1 MVIDIVL
8 YIIIS
13 ILYLKIVSKIY
24 YLYISYKG
32 LSSPAISPNIEQAV
46 RMLIIIPALREQ
58 NVILDTLKH
67 LKKMEV
73 SNIDLLICVAGTS
86 REKKIN
92 DRYLTTGE
100 LITKWLNEE
109 KCNDTTDIVYV
120 EVSEDHGDR
129 ASQLNH
135 AVHELGDKFKPDII
149 GVYDADSLPDLKTL
163 QEVAGKWCMNPH
175 TVFQQPVHFIKA
187 ANRMTKEKKSPI
199 LVANA
204 LNQTTWTFIHEYPNW
219 LKHHKFCESDNKN
232 LYYRNDYLIGHGEF
246 IPYDVYKKF
255 SFPEQQVTDG
265 IQLGYRLS
273 MSGNDICPLQ
283 TFCDDDVPQ
292 SLMQLIKQHKRWY
305 GGCNR
310 LIESYAWCK
319 QHFGN
324 ASICQVC
331 DGYWSQLSWLCAG
344 IFSLLG
350 IVLSG
355 IKMNN
360 GEYILPFLQ
369 ILGLMLYCY
378 IIPFV
383 AHRIVDAPI
392 SVRLIDWLCLPLAML
407 IKGIGPWLYV
417 FQYVNKELFGVEIEF
432 SKVER

>member
-1 MVIDIVL
+1 MVIDVVFNIIVL
-8 YIIIS
+8 IM
-13 ILYLKIVSKIY
+13 YLKLISKAY
-24 YLYISYKG
+24 NLYISAKG
-32 LSSPAISPNIEQAV
+32 LSVTVISPKIEQKIRV
-46 RMLIIIPALREQ
+46 LILIPALREQ

-67 LKKMEV
+67 FERMDA

-100 LITKWLNEE
+100 LITKWLNEK
-109 KCNDTTDIVYV
+109 KCNITTEIVYV
-120 EVSEDHGDR
+120 EVSEENGDR

-135 AVHELGDKFKPDII
+135 AVHELGDRFKPDII

-163 QEVAGKWCMNPH
+163 MEVAEKWCISPQ

-187 ANRMTKEKKSPI
+187 ANRMAREKRSPI

-219 LKHHKFCESDNKN
+219 LKHHKFCVSDNKKI
-232 LYYRNDYLIGHGEF
+232 YRRNDYLIGHGEF
-246 IPYDVYKKF
+246 IPYEVYKKF

-292 SLMQLIKQHKRWY
+292 SVKQLIKQHKRWY

-310 LIESYAWCK
+310 LIESYVWCK
-319 QHFGN
+319 QHFGK
-324 ASICQVC
+324 ASAFQVI
-331 DGYWSQLSWLCAG
+331 DGYWNQISWLCAG
-344 IFSLLG
+344 CFSILG
-350 IVLSG
+350 ITLSCM
-355 IKMNN
+355 KMNN
-360 GEYILPFLQ
+360 GEYILPILLM
-369 ILGLMLYCY
+369 LGLLLYCY
-378 IIPFV
+378 IIPFL
-383 AHRIVDAPI
+383 AHRIVAEQI
-392 SVRLIDWLCLPLAML
+392 SVRCIDWLCLPFAML
-407 IKGIGPWLYV
+407 LKGVGPWLYV
-417 FQYVNKELFGVEIEF
+417 FQYMNKKIFGVEIEF